1 MNTRQP
7 WIQVGLTQEE
17 YNRIVKLIGRE
28 PNELELNLYGVM
40 WSEHCSYKNSRAMLK
55 EFYTEGKQVL
65 QGPGEN
71 AGIVDIGDHMAIAMK
86 VESHNHPSALEPYE
100 GAATGVGGIIRD
112 IFTMGARPIASL
124 NSLRFGKI
132 QGNDRVKYL
141 LKGIVEGIA
150 GYGNCIGIPTVGG
163 EVGFSSGYTGN
174 PLVNAMCVGVLKH
187 DQIKKGTATGVGNPV
202 MYVGAATGRDGMGGA
217 SFASVELSEES
228 EQQRSAV
235 QVGDPFME
243 KLLLEA
249 CLELFETDYVIGV
262 QDMGAAGLIS
272 SSCETAARGGSGMI
286 LDVSLVPQREEGMN
300 PTEIMLS
307 ESQERMLVIVKKG
320 KEEEVNKIFDKW
332 GLHAAV
338 IGFVT
343 DDENLTIKE
352 NERVVA
358 QLPAQSLDSGG
369 APTYIRE
376 TKEPE
381 YFKELNKLDLSSIEE
396 LENYG
401 EVLKKLLSSPN
412 ICSKEWVYRQYDHM
426 VGTNT
431 VVKPGS
437 DAAVLRIRGSQ
448 KAIALTTDCNNNYV
462 FLNPREG
469 GKIALAEAA
478 RNIVC
483 SGALPLAI
491 TDGLNYGN
499 PEKPEVYWQ
508 FKESILGISE
518 ACRVLDTPVISG
530 NVSFYNETPTSA
542 IDPTPIIGMVGV
554 IDDYSD
560 ITTQYFRQEGDII
573 ILLGENLEELGA
585 SEYLRTIHNIRRGPV
600 PSIDL
605 EKEKKYQ
612 QGLLDLIQKGF
623 VQSAHDC
630 SDGGLAVAIAECCF
644 EKEIGASITLQDNM
658 RKDAL
663 LFGESQGRFIIS
675 IKKENKEETIN
686 CLKDH
691 QIIFQE
697 LGMVEGKDLRI
708 SIQGEE
714 IIQGDIKNLKS
725 SWQEALTCQLQ

>member
-1 MNTRQP
+1 MNTKQP
-7 WIQVGLTQEE
+7 WTKVGLTQEE
-17 YNRIVKLIGRE
+17 YHRIIKLIGRK

-55 EFYTEGKQVL
+55 LFPTEGKQVL

-71 AGIVDIGDHMAIAMK
+71 AGIVDIGDNMAIAMK

-124 NSLRFGKI
+124 NSLCFGEI
-132 QGNDRVKYL
+132 ENNDRVKYL

-163 EVGFSSGYTGN
+163 EVGFSTGYTGN
-174 PLVNAMCVGVLKH
+174 PLVNAMCVGILSH
-187 DQIKKGTATGVGNPV
+187 DQIKKGAANGVENPV

-228 EQQRSAV
+228 ESRRSAV

-249 CLELFETDYVIGV
+249 CLELFETDYVVGI

-272 SSCETAARGGSGMI
+272 SSCETAARGGSGMV

-300 PTEIMLS
+300 PIEIMLS
-307 ESQERMLVIVKKG
+307 ESQERMLVIIKKG
-320 KEEEVNKIFDKW
+320 KEEEVNHIFKKW
-332 GLHAAV
+332 GLHSAV
-338 IGFVT
+338 IGYVT
-343 DDENLTIKE
+343 DDGNLTIKE
-352 NERVVA
+352 NGEVVA
-358 QLPAQSLDSGG
+358 SLPAQSLDSSG

-376 TKEPE
+376 TKEPQ
-381 YFKELNKLDLSSIEE
+381 YFKELNQLDLSSIEE
-396 LENYG
+396 VKDYKET
-401 EVLKKLLSSPN
+401 LKKLLASPN
-412 ICSKEWVYRQYDHM
+412 LCSKEWVYRQYDHM

-431 VVKPGS
+431 VVRPGS
-437 DAAVLRIRGSQ
+437 DAAVLRIRGIQ
-448 KAIALTTDCNNNYV
+448 KAVALTTDCNNNYV

-518 ACRVLDTPVISG
+518 ACKVLNTPVISG
-530 NVSFYNETPTSA
+530 NVSFYNETPTSS
-542 IDPTPIIGMVGV
+542 IDPTPVIGMVGV
-554 IDDYSD
+554 IENYKH
-560 ITTQYFRQEGDII
+560 ITTQSFKEEGDSIL
-573 ILLGENLEELGA
+573 LLGENLEELGA
-585 SEYLRTIHNIRRGPV
+585 SEYLRIIHHTKRGPI
-600 PSIDL
+600 PKIDL
-605 EKEKKYQ
+605 KKEKDYQ
-612 QGLLDLIQKGF
+612 QNLLKLIQEGLI
-623 VQSAHDC
+623 QSAHDI
-630 SDGGLAVAIAECCF
+630 SEGGLAVAIAECCF
-644 EKEIGASITLQDNM
+644 EKELGASIHLQEDI
-658 RKDAL
+658 RTDAL
-663 LFGESQGRFIIS
+663 LFGESQSRFMIS
-675 IKKENKEETIN
+675 IKSRNRERVIEFLEKNG
-686 CLKDH
+686 
-691 QIIFQE
+691 IIFQE
-697 LGMVEGKDLRI
+697 LGMVGGKDLT
-708 SIQGEE
+708 IQIKEKE
-714 IIQGDIKNLKS
+714 VIKAPIQDLKS
-725 SWQEALTCQLQ
+725 IWQGALECQLQ